1 MALSNT
7 QNKRLGAILSV
18 MFKDETPD
26 NLLSEVIRDGYVI
39 KDNDNT
45 FQLTDKGTDEKNRL
59 CTLAGLNIKYTSER
73 KEEVSQL
80 NSQKNII
87 S

>member
-1 MALSNT
+1 MGTYLMALSNT

-73 KEEVSQL
+73 KEEAS
-80 NSQKNII
+80 
-87 S
+87 